1 VIEHHYLSNSFRREA
16 YKMPEE
22 NQQKKAKAVVISRQ
36 DLTEE
41 EAHDYIE
48 QHGTEQEEKDVL
60 TLYTFGRTENG

>member
-1 VIEHHYLSNSFRREA
+1 MKHHDLTDSFRKEA

-22 NQQKKAKAVVISRQ
+22 NQQKKTKAVVISKQ
-36 DLTEE
+36 DLTEA